1 MSTERKGLEIYVGLF
16 FFVGLATI
24 AVMVIVFGRVGEG
37 LQKTYPIVVEFP
49 NASGLIKDSYVLLS
63 GAQIGKVATTP
74 KLTGSMFAV
83 EVTLNIRENVKLPK
97 TARFL
102 VGSSGLL
109 GDRFV
114 DVLPPETFDPNDMIE
129 PNERIQGTRATGL
142 DDLTQK
148 GAVVMDQL
156 NKELEDIQ
164 KITVQLHS
172 GLLSDQNMKNLSDTF
187 ANLKTTSVNLSE
199 SMKKL
204 DPIMTKAD
212 SAVDSAKGTMKTAED
227 AAAEFKKTVEQFRG
241 VATSAGKT
249 MDSAKG
255 FVDSG
260 KSLLDKA
267 NNGQGA
273 LGLLLSDRETAD
285 NLRALISNSRR
296 SGFIFYKD
304 REPKPEPAAPTP
316 APRKRR

>member
-1 MSTERKGLEIYVGLF
+1 MSTERKGMEIYVGLF
-16 FFVGLATI
+16 LFIGLATI

-37 LQKTYPIVVEFP
+37 FAKTYSIVVEFP
-49 NASGLIKDSYVLLS
+49 NASGLVKDSDVLMA
-63 GAQIGKVATTP
+63 GARVGKVLTTP
-74 KLTGSMFAV
+74 TLTGSLASV
-83 EVTLNIRENVKLPK
+83 EVTLKIREEVQIPRNSQ
-97 TARFL
+97 FL

-114 DVLPPETFDPNDMIE
+114 DVIPPAQFDPREVVKPDD
-129 PNERIQGTRATGL
+129 RIKGSRVAGL

-148 GAVVMDQL
+148 GGVVMDQL
-156 NKELEDIQ
+156 TKELEEIQ

-172 GLLSDQNMKNLSDTF
+172 GLLSEQNMKNLSDTF
-187 ANLKTTSVNLSE
+187 ANLKTTSLTLNE

-212 SAVDSAKGTMKTAED
+212 SAVDSAKGTMKTAEE
-227 AAAEFKKTVEQFRG
+227 AAAELKKTVTEFQK
-241 VATSAGKT
+241 VAVSANKT

-285 NLRALISNSRR
+285 NLRALIANSRR

-304 REPKPEPAAPTP
+304 REPKPEPAPTP
-316 APRKRR
+316 VPKKKR

>member
-1 MSTERKGLEIYVGLF
+1 MSTERKGLELYVGLF
-16 FFVGLATI
+16 LFVGLATI

-37 LQKTYPIVVEFP
+37 FAKTYPIVVEFP

-83 EVTLNIRENVKLPK
+83 EVTLNIHEEVKLPRES
-97 TARFL
+97 RFL

-114 DVLPPETFDPNDMIE
+114 DVFPPEKFDPNKMIA
-129 PNERIQGTRATGL
+129 PNARIQGTRATGL

-156 NKELEDIQ
+156 NKELAEIQ

-172 GLLSDQNMKNLSDTF
+172 GLLSDQNMKNLTETF
-187 ANLKTTSVNLSE
+187 ANLKTTSTSLNE

-227 AAAEFKKTVEQFRG
+227 AASEFRKTVVEFQK
-241 VATSAGKT
+241 VATNAGKT

-255 FVDSG
+255 LVESG
-260 KSLLDKA
+260 KTLLDKA
-267 NNGQGA
+267 NRGDGA
-273 LGLLLSDRETAD
+273 LGLLLSDRETAE
-285 NLRALISNSRR
+285 NLRALIANMRR
-296 SGFIFYKD
+296 SGVVFYKD
-304 REPKPEPAAPTP
+304 RELKPAPTP
-316 APRKRR
+316 IPRGRR